1 MNIFLSTSF
10 SCKVDDAGVIQ
21 SEFKALVQERLAQLR
36 AAGHEVFCVIEDRD
50 WRMEPGE
57 NKGEQVAFDIGKI
70 RESEAIVAII
80 GEKISAGLQW
90 ELGFMTGL
98 GRPVYLWPEHD
109 AVELPYWDQGLIE
122 NGDITLVSSAEEVK

>member
-21 SEFKALVQERLAQLR
+21 PEFKALVQERLAQLR
-36 AAGHEVFCVIEDRD
+36 AAGHEVFCVIEDRG

-70 RESEAIVAII
+70 RESDAIVAII

-98 GRPVYLWPEHD
+98 GRPVYLWPEND

-122 NGDITLVSSAEEVK
+122 NGNITLVISAEEVK